1 MLAKETDPAL
11 LQMIASVIGNLA
23 LRLVQDLLN
32 EFNIILCI
40 DWEPKNVECV

>member
-23 LRLVQDLLN
+23 LRLVQDLLD
-32 EFNIILCI
+32 ELMVLCI
-40 DWEPKNVECV
+40 DGGPENADCV